1 VAKGS
6 IIIEIN
12 ILKGENNMSNVN
24 DEKLFRETAGDTVS
38 KIKLAGMRA
47 GATGIL
53 GAVLNMCNEGKSV
66 TDIKSFCEKSLNL
79 EGLKGDK

>member
-1 VAKGS
+1 MK
-6 IIIEIN
+6 
-12 ILKGENNMSNVN
+12 NNKNA
-24 DEKLFRETAGDTVS
+24 EKLFQKTAEDTVNKVRLS
-38 KIKLAGMRA
+38 GMRA

-79 EGLKGDK
+79 DGMKQ

>member
-1 VAKGS
+1 
-6 IIIEIN
+6 
-12 ILKGENNMSNVN
+12 MSNKN
-24 DEKLFRETAGDTVS
+24 AEKLFQKTAEDTVN
-38 KIKLAGMRA
+38 KVRLAGMRA

-79 EGLKGDK
+79 DGMKGDK